1 MRGRN
6 TTHLHERCDLI
17 CPDLPISPPRGSCSA
32 HGRERNPDTLV
43 RYIGA
48 YVEGLRWVMQPRTKP
63 RALHCSRTTPSKV
76 GASRRSGRNVEP
88 LHKAVPQTRMRGSGN
103 VHEQSQSTQFLL
115 TVEQRATESTHD
127 PQTLRSPCSQAAP
140 DLLGANPCCCLERRR
155 HHSERDSARFH
166 PLRGHQDRY
175 ARRGH
180 HHVSAAHWRSKQ
192 STVKQRRWPHERSWT
207 QQHWINAA

>member
-1 MRGRN
+1 MRARW
-6 TTHLHERCDLI
+6 
-17 CPDLPISPPRGSCSA
+17 GSRRPCGSVSVHQQPGA
-32 HGRERNPDTLV
+32 HGPIGCSCDRDVERFLLRSCIREQR
-43 RYIGA
+43 
-48 YVEGLRWVMQPRTKP
+48 GLTRFAGPEAFAMASAR
-63 RALHCSRTTPSKV
+63 SRTPSKV

-103 VHEQSQSTQFLL
+103 VHGQSQSTQFLL

-127 PQTLRSPCSQAAP
+127 PQTLRSPYSQAAP